1 MDGCLDRSQAQQGS
15 EESVRAVRSR
25 PFRLNVVRVLK
36 ITDVYLKEYDPQRCM
51 ILTVTL
57 EKYMSGTVEGRL
69 KVHAP
74 KTDRKK
80 HESLKVRQY
89 PKTNGVC
96 TSDTVQMQQ
105 AAMIVTDK

>member
-1 MDGCLDRSQAQQGS
+1 M
-15 EESVRAVRSR
+15 
-25 PFRLNVVRVLK
+25 VRVLR
-36 ITDVYLKEYDPQRCM
+36 ITDVYLEEYDPQRCM

-57 EKYMSGTVEGRL
+57 EKHMSGTVEGRL

-80 HESLKVRQY
+80 HECLKVRQN